1 MPAAAYD
8 KMISRRRGQ
17 GDHGKQPCWSFTST
31 TSLVIYLTLHV
42 VALIF
47 LRCQLVWT
55 SNSWSITNSMLGTT
69 MVLAFKDDVVRLHD
83 EKMAAANT
91 SHSLLRPLLVAAGSN
106 DSLVILKRTNDTILH
121 EPPAPVLLL
130 LEGGRQLSTN
140 NKIRY
145 PNVNRPFIFFHI
157 PKCGGSTLRKVF
169 NDAAKSIGKRMFAP
183 CYDSVPCPITE
194 DDIVGKKNNV
204 DIEQKSACAE
214 VLAGHFTT
222 KLVTVMAHQTRQQQ
236 RDVTSSTNQC
246 VRNWTSTTTT
256 ATTTTTAAIAENSQ
270 LIVPT
275 FDCLVAVREPIS
287 RFVSHYYHFIEKDNP
302 LYSGRRLKDMSMEDL
317 TTIIHGSANNTMLNY
332 LSSHLSGLVHP
343 EEHPEYSFTLQEKIE
358 AARDFLKQCV
368 VLVMEDWQTSAR
380 LVESAVPWLKG
391 HLSNATALNKR
402 SSRVK
407 NHESIED
414 FNPDV
419 ATALR
424 EILKGDIAVYDIAVN
439 INQDQLRLFGIEAT
453 QSERSKTENKPTDES
468 VIVTETQQRWG
479 NSTFF
484 NKIPFIK
491 SVTYFGRGNPLNF
504 WHQRFE
510 DYIDSDFSR
519 LREEGFNSLILL
531 VPWVDVQLTVH
542 PPTYKSFLLSRI
554 EYVMQKAVDHG
565 LFTIFR
571 LSYPHGFDPMNNPAS
586 GHERCILIMGV
597 DTSNGI
603 QDESY
608 FHKGTVQDFI
618 PILIYILGGFFLP
631 DCDW

>member
-256 ATTTTTAAIAENSQ
+256 ATTTT
-270 LIVPT
+270 
-275 FDCLVAVREPIS
+275 
-287 RFVSHYYHFIEKDNP
+287 
-302 LYSGRRLKDMSMEDL
+302 
-317 TTIIHGSANNTMLNY
+317 
-332 LSSHLSGLVHP
+332 
-343 EEHPEYSFTLQEKIE
+343 
-358 AARDFLKQCV
+358 AR
-368 VLVMEDWQTSAR
+368 TR
-380 LVESAVPWLKG
+380 
-391 HLSNATALNKR
+391 N
-402 SSRVK
+402 
-407 NHESIED
+407 
-414 FNPDV
+414 
-419 ATALR
+419 
-424 EILKGDIAVYDIAVN
+424 
-439 INQDQLRLFGIEAT
+439 
-453 QSERSKTENKPTDES
+453 DE
-468 VIVTETQQRWG
+468 
-479 NSTFF
+479 
-484 NKIPFIK
+484 
-491 SVTYFGRGNPLNF
+491 
-504 WHQRFE
+504 
-510 DYIDSDFSR
+510 
-519 LREEGFNSLILL
+519 
-531 VPWVDVQLTVH
+531 
-542 PPTYKSFLLSRI
+542 
-554 EYVMQKAVDHG
+554 
-565 LFTIFR
+565 
-571 LSYPHGFDPMNNPAS
+571 
-586 GHERCILIMGV
+586 
-597 DTSNGI
+597 
-603 QDESY
+603 
-608 FHKGTVQDFI
+608 
-618 PILIYILGGFFLP
+618 
-631 DCDW
+631 